1 MTTDILIVGAGP
13 VGLTGALLAH
23 ELGLSVR
30 IIDRRPSTQR
40 APAAHVINA
49 RTFEIWRQIGL
60 DVNAIRSHA
69 QTPEKAG
76 HVHWVTRLGET
87 IIGTLPYEQQG
98 DDNLEI
104 TPTPLRNLSQH
115 RLEPLLTAEL
125 QQRGIAVEYSSSYV
139 SHEATDFGFTST
151 IQVGDALSTI
161 ESTWIIACDGAS
173 SSVRHHIGIAMDG
186 PDNLQKFNMFHFQ
199 ANLNALV
206 GAHPGI
212 LYWICDPYS
221 GGALVSHGGDNEWVY
236 MMPTDEP
243 NPETFT
249 DEECFAHIRRA
260 LAPTDSTITLLR
272 QSTWTMT
279 SQLAQSYQQSHVFL
293 AGDAAHRFPPTGGMG
308 LNTGIGDIHN
318 LLWKIAAVHQGSAN
332 EELLNTY
339 EAERRPIAERNAQAS
354 LENAFKMFDVFMAL
368 GIDPDKEVS
377 ARNLDAAL
385 NSAES
390 LASIETAIN
399 NQATHFN
406 MIGLQIGYRY
416 ISEYS
421 TTPMEVL
428 SDEIITTYRSSAEPG
443 NRLPHGW
450 LVRNG
455 ETISSL
461 DLVPLRSQVVIG
473 GAQYSG
479 EHCDVRMGTEVTD
492 PNNWWMST
500 LQLLPHQAIVVRP
513 DQHIEQ
519 LLN

>member
-1 MTTDILIVGAGP
+1 MTTDVLIVGAGP

-98 DDNLEI
+98 DDNFDI

-139 SHEATDFGFTST
+139 SHVETDSGFTST
-151 IQVGDALSTI
+151 VQVGDALSNI
-161 ESTWIIACDGAS
+161 ESTWLIACDGAS
-173 SSVRHHIGIAMDG
+173 SSVRQSVGIAMDG

-199 ANLNALV
+199 ADLGVLV
-206 GAHPGI
+206 GSHPGI

-236 MMPTDEP
+236 MMPADEP
-243 NPETFT
+243 NPAKFT
-249 DEECFAHIRRA
+249 DEECIAHIRRA

-279 SQLAQSYQQSHVFL
+279 SQLAQSYQRGHVFL

-318 LLWKIAAVHQGSAN
+318 LLWKIAAVHQGSAS

-385 NSAES
+385 ISDES

-406 MIGLQIGYRY
+406 MIGLQVGYRY
-416 ISEYS
+416 ATEYS
-421 TTPMEVL
+421 TTPLEVL
-428 SDEIITTYRSSAEPG
+428 SDEIITSYRPSAEPG

-461 DLVPLRSQVVIG
+461 DLVPLHSHVVIG

-479 EHCDVRMGTEVTD
+479 EHCDVRMETEVTD
-492 PNNWWMST
+492 PDNWWVST
-500 LQLLPHQAIVVRP
+500 LQLLPHQALVVRP

-519 LLN
+519 IFN

>member
-30 IIDRRPSTQR
+30 IVDRRPSTQR

-87 IIGTLPYEQQG
+87 VIGTLPYEQQG
-98 DDNLEI
+98 DDNFDI

-139 SHEATDFGFTST
+139 SHVETDSGFTST
-151 IQVGDALSTI
+151 VQVGDALSNI
-161 ESTWIIACDGAS
+161 ESTWLIACDGAS
-173 SSVRHHIGIAMDG
+173 SSVRQNIGIVMDG
-186 PDNLQKFNMFHFQ
+186 PDNLQQFNMFHFQ
-199 ANLNALV
+199 ADLGALV
-206 GAHPGI
+206 GSHPGI

-236 MMPTDEP
+236 MMPADGARTEP
-243 NPETFT
+243 FT
-249 DEECFAHIRRA
+249 DEECFTHIRRA
-260 LAPTDSTITLLR
+260 LAPTDSQITLLR
-272 QSTWTMT
+272 QSSWTMT
-279 SQLAQSYQQSHVFL
+279 SQLAQSYRQGRVFL

-308 LNTGIGDIHN
+308 LNTGVGDIHN
-318 LLWKIAAVHQGSAN
+318 LLWKISEVERGSADD
-332 EELLNTY
+332 ELLDSY
-339 EAERRPIAERNAQAS
+339 ESERRPIAERNAQAS

-368 GIDPDKEVS
+368 GVDADKAVS
-377 ARNLDAAL
+377 AKNLEAAL
-385 NSAES
+385 NSTES
-390 LASIETAIN
+390 LASIKTAII

-406 MIGLQIGYRY
+406 MVGLQIGYRY
-416 ISEYS
+416 LSEHS
-421 TTPMEVL
+421 TTPLEVL
-428 SDEIITTYRSSAEPG
+428 TDELITTYRPSAEPG

-450 LVRNG
+450 LERNG

-461 DLVPLRSQVVIG
+461 DLVPLRSHIVIG
-473 GAQYSG
+473 GAQYVG
-479 EHCDVRMGTEVTD
+479 EDCDVRLGTDFTD
-492 PNNWWMST
+492 SNNWWSST
-500 LQLLPHQAIVVRP
+500 LQLLPHQALVVRP

-519 LLN
+519 IRG